1 MKTSSEPVTREL
13 LTVAETAEYLRVSRT
28 QLYKLMRRDAVK
40 FIKLGG
46 RTLFRKSDLDGMIA
60 RLAGEAA

>member
-1 MKTSSEPVTREL
+1 MKNMKEPVEREL
-13 LTVAETAEYLRVSRT
+13 LTVAETADHLRISRRK
-28 QLYKLMRRDAVK
+28 LYHMMENKDLK

-46 RTLFRKSDLDGMIA
+46 RTLFRKVDLDAMIS